1 MNQRIQEL
9 ALQAE
14 LPVIDGE
21 WDYNDRE
28 ILRREDGEWRVATP
42 AEIISLLFAC
52 EKGREKFAALIVREC
67 RKYLESEAERLYA
80 LSAQESNP
88 NFQSNFEICAE
99 KCYDNIQGLKEHF
112 GVER

>member
-1 MNQRIQEL
+1 MNERIREL
-9 ALQAE
+9 AEQADIVFGFYNNNEVLCSANDISKFAE
-14 LPVIDGE
+14 L
-21 WDYNDRE
+21 
-28 ILRREDGEWRVATP
+28 
-42 AEIISLLFAC
+42 
-52 EKGREKFAALIVREC
+52 IVQEC

-112 GVER
+112 GVEE

>member
-1 MNQRIQEL
+1 MNERIREL
-9 ALQAE
+9 IKQATEYDYTTWDSYNQKE
-14 LPVIDGE
+14 LV
-21 WDYNDRE
+21 YYKFNQ
-28 ILRREDGEWRVATP
+28 
-42 AEIISLLFAC
+42 
-52 EKGREKFAALIVREC
+52 EKFAELIVREC
-67 RKYLESEAERLYA
+67 GKYLESEAERLYA

>member
-1 MNQRIQEL
+1 MNERIQEL
-9 ALQAE
+9 AYDAE
-14 LPVIDGE
+14 EYADTMVDGGS
-21 WDYNDRE
+21 DFHPTF
-28 ILRREDGEWRVATP
+28 V
-42 AEIISLLFAC
+42 
-52 EKGREKFAALIVREC
+52 KKFAELIVREC
-67 RKYLESEAERLYA
+67 GKYLESEAERLYA